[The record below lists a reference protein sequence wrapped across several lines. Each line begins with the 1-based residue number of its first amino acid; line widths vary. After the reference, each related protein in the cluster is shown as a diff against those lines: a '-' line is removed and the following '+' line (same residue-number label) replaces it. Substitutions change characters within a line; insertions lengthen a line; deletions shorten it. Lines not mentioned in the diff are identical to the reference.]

1 MPDVRITGAEGLP
14 GGAQVPEG
22 LPGGARVPERGPAC
36 LVVVEHDPDAPAGV
50 LADWAAGR
58 GLPVRTVRLHAGEP
72 LPDGD
77 SPCDAAVVL
86 GSEKTAYDDSIPWL
100 ADELSFVER
109 LVAGSVPVFGICFGG
124 QVLARV
130 LGARL
135 YRLGEPEI
143 GWSQVASRS
152 AGLAEGPWVS
162 WHRDA
167 FDLPPGAAELA
178 VNEVSL
184 QGFSAGRHVG
194 VQFHPEATEPI
205 VASWLASADPPPGR
219 NGSPFHDSGGA
230 WGRAQAQAATLFSAW
245 LDGSL
250 ANGQPKEDG

>member
-1 MPDVRITGAEGLP
+1 MREGRAAGDAPAAGAARAP
-14 GGAQVPEG
+14 GGAPAPEG
-22 LPGGARVPERGPAC
+22 ERASPVSPR
-36 LVVVEHDPDAPAGV
+36 LLVVEHDPDAPAG
-50 LADWAAGR
+50 LLGDWAASR

-77 SPCDAAVVL
+77 SGYDAAVVL

-109 LVAGSVPVFGICFGG
+109 LIDVSVPVFGICFGG

-152 AGLAEGPWVS
+152 AELAEGPWVS

-184 QGFSAGRHVG
+184 QGFSVGPHLG
-194 VQFHPEATEPI
+194 VQFHPEVTQPI
-205 VASWLASADPPPGR
+205 VASWVASAGPPAGR
-219 NGSPFHDSGGA
+219 NGSPFHESDSA
-230 WGRAQAQAATLFSAW
+230 WDRASAQASTLFSAW
-245 LDGSL
+245 LDGRL
-250 ANGQPKEDG
+250 G